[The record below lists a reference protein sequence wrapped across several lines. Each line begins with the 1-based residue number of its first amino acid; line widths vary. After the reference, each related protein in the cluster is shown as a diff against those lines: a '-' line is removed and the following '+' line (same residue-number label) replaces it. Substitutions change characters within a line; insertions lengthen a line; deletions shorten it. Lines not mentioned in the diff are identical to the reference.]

1 MKIEFIADVNE
12 ISEGMPCDSA
22 LPSAIVRAEGIGG
35 EEVAFALHGKART
48 VAGEWYGRRVRVTV
62 ETIDGRE

>member
-12 ISEGMPCDSA
+12 ITEGMPCDSA

-35 EEVAFALHGKART
+35 DEVAFALHGKARLG
-48 VAGEWYGRRVRVTV
+48 AGEWYGRRVKVTV
-62 ETIDGRE
+62 ETID